1 MADDKND
8 RDEQADNAERR
19 QRERELAEARARGD
33 EAEPVHDDT
42 GERLGGLDDALEA
55 HDYPATTDE
64 LVEAYGDREV
74 ETQGGSESVADVLAR
89 ADDETFDSADDVRDR
104 IQGLIRR
111 G

>member
-1 MADDKND
+1 MTDDRSD

-19 QRERELAEARARGD
+19 QRERELAEARTRGD

-42 GERLGGLDDALEA
+42 GERLGDLDDALDA
-55 HDYPATTDE
+55 HDYPTTTDE
-64 LVEAYGDREV
+64 LVAAYGDREV
-74 ETQGGSESVADVLAR
+74 ETRGGSESVEDLLAPV
-89 ADDETFDSADDVRDR
+89 DDETYHSADNVRNR